1 MSNFRKFSA
10 FFKLAA
16 LSFVLMSSPVNAQ
29 VKEGFTTNCDS
40 SCKNYTF
47 DDIKV
52 LGESIVTSQGKSQ
65 VVAIGHIDNLD
76 LPSGRLGAIEVE
88 FGVGAKKRSNGGVWL
103 DPTNWMFLVFEPT
116 EFNDEEWQKLRLE
129 LMRAY
134 KTGTMFA
141 VEGKF
146 GVFYNTHKLYFHGK
160 KLHDLSNPLK
170 DGK

>member
-1 MSNFRKFSA
+1 
-10 FFKLAA
+10 
-16 LSFVLMSSPVNAQ
+16 
-29 VKEGFTTNCDS
+29 
-40 SCKNYTF
+40 
-47 DDIKV
+47 
-52 LGESIVTSQGKSQ
+52 
-65 VVAIGHIDNLD
+65 
-76 LPSGRLGAIEVE
+76 
-88 FGVGAKKRSNGGVWL
+88 VWL